1 MRSKR
6 IEGSQ
11 ENIVKL
17 SAIRSEKHR
26 ALSPYGPVKAG
37 LTTSQRT
44 SRDQALTELLSS
56 LENVVA
62 DLNSKSYTAL
72 DTLAIAI
79 QGARVALSATA
90 IDEAG
95 TEKIC
100 IECGNDT
107 VALDQDKCLDCLER
121 ML

>member
-1 MRSKR
+1 MITKDLPD
-6 IEGSQ
+6 
-11 ENIVKL
+11 NIVKL
-17 SAIRSEKHR
+17 SDIRRGRGR

-37 LTTSQRT
+37 LTTLPTTNEVR
-44 SRDQALTELLSS
+44 LMELLSS

-79 QGARVALSATA
+79 QGARVALSVTV

-95 TEKIC
+95 TDI
-100 IECGNDT
+100 
-107 VALDQDKCLDCLER
+107 V
-121 ML
+121 

>member
-1 MRSKR
+1 VRKQTTSV
-6 IEGSQ
+6 SQ
-11 ENIVKL
+11 GNIVQL
-17 SAIRSEKHR
+17 SVIRSERQR
-26 ALSPYGPVKAG
+26 ASSPYGPVRAG

-90 IDEAG
+90 TDEAG
-95 TEKIC
+95 T
-100 IECGNDT
+100 D
-107 VALDQDKCLDCLER
+107 V
-121 ML
+121 

>member
-1 MRSKR
+1 VRSKTT
-6 IEGSQ
+6 EELP
-11 ENIVKL
+11 ENIVVL
-17 SAIRSEKHR
+17 SDIRREKHI
-26 ALSPYGPVKAG
+26 ASSPYGPVSQG
-37 LTTSQRT
+37 LTTLQRT
-44 SRDQALTELLSS
+44 SRDQALTELLNS

-95 TEKIC
+95 
-100 IECGNDT
+100 IEC
-107 VALDQDKCLDCLER
+107 
-121 ML
+121 

>member
-1 MRSKR
+1 MRS
-6 IEGSQ
+6 ETTSGSQ
-11 ENIVKL
+11 ENIVVL
-17 SAIRSEKHR
+17 SDIRNERRLAS
-26 ALSPYGPVKAG
+26 SPYGPVSQG

-56 LENVVA
+56 LESVVA

-95 TEKIC
+95 TEC
-100 IECGNDT
+100 
-107 VALDQDKCLDCLER
+107 
-121 ML
+121 

>member
-1 MRSKR
+1 MRN
-6 IEGSQ
+6 ETTNELQG
-11 ENIVKL
+11 NIVEL
-17 SAIRSEKHR
+17 SAIRSEKR
-26 ALSPYGPVKAG
+26 LASSPYGPVSQG

-56 LENVVA
+56 LENAVA

-95 TEKIC
+95 TDADR
-100 IECGNDT
+100 G
-107 VALDQDKCLDCLER
+107 
-121 ML
+121 

>member
-1 MRSKR
+1 MRNETTS
-6 IEGSQ
+6 GSQ
-11 ENIVKL
+11 ENIVEL
-17 SAIRSEKHR
+17 SVIRRQKHV
-26 ALSPYGPVKAG
+26 ASSPYGPVSQG

-44 SRDQALTELLSS
+44 SRDQALTELLNS

-95 TEKIC
+95 TEC
-100 IECGNDT
+100 
-107 VALDQDKCLDCLER
+107 
-121 ML
+121 